1 MVGCHRFDVRSVPEN
16 KFGVSEQEPKP
27 GRRYDNQGD
36 RRDKIPK
43 ALLRHRQ
50 RIS

>member
-1 MVGCHRFDVRSVPEN
+1 MVGCHRFDVPSVPEN

-27 GRRYDNQGD
+27 DRRYDNQGD

-43 ALLRHRQ
+43 ALLRHWQ
-50 RIS
+50 TIS